1 MVSIATLSMNRTGKP
16 IVIPEKPAESWEVLA
31 RPRYYQPDLAANLHR
46 FTRIGENPWLFTLL

>member
-1 MVSIATLSMNRTGKP
+1 MNRTGKP